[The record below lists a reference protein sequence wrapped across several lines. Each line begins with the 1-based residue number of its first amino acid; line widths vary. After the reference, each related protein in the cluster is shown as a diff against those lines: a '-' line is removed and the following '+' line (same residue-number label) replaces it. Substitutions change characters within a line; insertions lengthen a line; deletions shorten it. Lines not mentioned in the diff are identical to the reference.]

1 MQKNTTKARRIINV
15 ICGLL
20 VICFVC
26 TGAVYDATGIDITI
40 TEVDEFN
47 GIDNSYN
54 VRTRQGK
61 AGEVI
66 EENNIQVGLYDK
78 LNVEH
83 EDALDNGDEII
94 IKRGVQ
100 ISVNVDGAII
110 TSASTSATVEEALL
124 ENGYFLGETDYTIP
138 SADSTVTDGM
148 EISVIRVTSE
158 NVSRDEE
165 IPFEVI
171 YKNDSSL
178 YEGETKVVSEGKKGL
193 VRITENV
200 VCENGEKI
208 SATEISREIITEK
221 TDRVIVRG
229 TKKKAA
235 AAVSKPVN
243 TGNSTAKKTTG
254 AVQVSTRGFSYSKKL
269 SMTATAYSAFNKNG
283 GYGKTASGMTAGFGV
298 AAVDPRVIPL
308 GTKLYIEGYGY
319 AIAADT
325 GGAIKGNKIDLCF
338 EKSNSELMA
347 FGRKTMTVYILE

>member
-40 TEVDEFN
+40 TEIDEFN

-54 VRTRQGK
+54 VRTRQGS

-83 EDALDNGDEII
+83 EDTLDSGDEII

-100 ISVNVDGAII
+100 ISVNVDGEII
-110 TSASTSATVEEALL
+110 TSAATNATVEEALL
-124 ENGYFLGETDYTIP
+124 ENGYFLGELDYTVP

-148 EISVIRVTSE
+148 EISVIRVASE

-165 IPFEVI
+165 IPFEII

-200 VCENGEKI
+200 VCENGEKVS
-208 SATEISREIITEK
+208 SAEISRETITEK
-221 TDRVIVRG
+221 VDRVIARG
-229 TKKKAA
+229 TKKKVARTSKSSSST
-235 AAVSKPVN
+235 VSSN
-243 TGNSTAKKTTG
+243 AKK
-254 AVQVSTRGFSYSKKL
+254 ASEPVQSSAKGFSYSKKL
-269 SMTATAYSAFNKNG
+269 SMTATAYSAFNKSG
-283 GYGKTASGMTAGFGV
+283 SYGKTASGMRAGFGV

-308 GTKLYIEGYGY
+308 GTKLYIDGYGY
-319 AIAADT
+319 AVAADT

-347 FGRKTMTVYILE
+347 FGRKTMTVYVLE